1 LRYQRHPQACREL
14 AAATPGHIMLELLW
28 PYALL
33 LLPLPWLVWRFWPTA
48 SGEDAALRAP
58 FFAAWQ
64 ELHEQGDGPGGR
76 SFSLLLLTPLCL
88 IWLALLVSLSRPTW
102 IGEAISLPTTGRD
115 LLIAVDISGSM
126 RVEDMQIGRNQVQR
140 IDAVKQVLSE
150 FIERRRGDRMGLI
163 LFGTNAYLQA
173 PLTFDNN
180 TVRRFLLEAQLG
192 FAGRETAIGDAI
204 GLAVKR
210 LRDRPAESR
219 VLILLTD
226 GANTAGAVQPDEAAR
241 LAADYGIRVHT
252 IGIGADKMLVP
263 GLFGSSFGSRTVNPS
278 TDLDED
284 TLMYIASETGGRY
297 FRARDPAE
305 LVDIYRV
312 LDQLEPVDQ
321 EEATY
326 RPQRSLFHW
335 PLGLAFIC
343 SLLLAWRRS

>member
-1 LRYQRHPQACREL
+1 
-14 AAATPGHIMLELLW
+14 MLELLW
-28 PYALL
+28 PYALA

-58 FFAAWQ
+58 FFDAWR
-64 ELHEQGDGPGGR
+64 ELQEQGDSLGGR
-76 SFSLLLLTPLCL
+76 PFSLLVPALLCL
-88 IWLALLVSLSRPTW
+88 IWFALLVSLSRPTW
-102 IGEAISLPTTGRD
+102 IGEAISLPATGRD

-126 RVEDMQIGRNQVQR
+126 QVEDMHIGRNRVQR
-140 IDAVKQVLSE
+140 IDAVKQVLAE

-204 GLAVKR
+204 GLSVKR
-210 LRDRPAESR
+210 LRDRPADSR

-278 TDLDED
+278 SDLDEE
-284 TLMYIASETGGRY
+284 TLMNIASETGGRY
-297 FRARDPAE
+297 FRARNPAE
-305 LVDIYRV
+305 LVDIYRL

-335 PLGLAFIC
+335 PLGLAFLC
-343 SLLLAWRRS
+343 SLLLAWVRP

>member
-1 LRYQRHPQACREL
+1 
-14 AAATPGHIMLELLW
+14 MLELLW

-48 SGEDAALRAP
+48 AGEDAALRAP

-76 SFSLLLLTPLCL
+76 SFSLLVLTLLCL
-88 IWLALLVSLSRPTW
+88 IWFALLASLSRPTW
-102 IGEAISLPTTGRD
+102 IGEAISLPATGRD

>member
-1 LRYQRHPQACREL
+1 
-14 AAATPGHIMLELLW
+14 
-28 PYALL
+28 
-33 LLPLPWLVWRFWPTA
+33 
-48 SGEDAALRAP
+48 
-58 FFAAWQ
+58 
-64 ELHEQGDGPGGR
+64 
-76 SFSLLLLTPLCL
+76 
-88 IWLALLVSLSRPTW
+88 VSLSRPTW
-102 IGEAISLPTTGRD
+102 IGEAISLPATGRD

-126 RVEDMQIGRNQVQR
+126 QVEDMQIGRNQVQR
-140 IDAVKQVLSE
+140 IDAVKQVLAE

-204 GLAVKR
+204 GLSVKR
-210 LRDRPAESR
+210 LRDRPADSR

-278 TDLDED
+278 SDLDES
-284 TLMYIASETGGRY
+284 TLMNIASETGGRY
-297 FRARDPAE
+297 FRARNPAE

-326 RPQRSLFHW
+326 RPQSSLFHW

-343 SLLLAWRRS
+343 SLLLAWVRS

>member
-1 LRYQRHPQACREL
+1 
-14 AAATPGHIMLELLW
+14 MLELLW
-28 PYALL
+28 PYALA

-48 SGEDAALRAP
+48 AGEEAALRAP
-58 FFAAWQ
+58 FFDAWREIQ
-64 ELHEQGDGPGGR
+64 TQGDSLGGR
-76 SFSLLLLTPLCL
+76 PFSLLVPALLCL
-88 IWLALLVSLSRPTW
+88 IWFALLVGLSRPTW
-102 IGEAISLPTTGRD
+102 IGEAISLPATGRD

-126 RVEDMQIGRNQVQR
+126 QVEDMQIGRNQVQR
-140 IDAVKQVLSE
+140 IVAVKQVLAE

-204 GLAVKR
+204 GLSVKR
-210 LRDRPAESR
+210 LRDRPADSR

-278 TDLDED
+278 SDLDEE
-284 TLMYIASETGGRY
+284 TLMNIASETGGRY

-335 PLGLAFIC
+335 PLGLAFMC
-343 SLLLAWRRS
+343 SLLLAWVRS